1 MPKITALFQAVRAFA
16 FPASL
21 IPVLVAGALAL
32 SYAGQAA
39 WLLYPPVIICSLLL
53 HAGTNVISEY
63 FDFKRGVDQKDTFG
77 SSRVL
82 VDGLLKPREVLVEGY
97 VLLGLAFLLGLI
109 LVSARGLPMLTIGLV
124 GILGGYLYSAG
135 PAGYKYIGL
144 GDIMVFLLMGPL
156 MVTGAYYA
164 LTGTFQAKTLYVSLP
179 VGLLV
184 AAILNVNNLRDIS
197 NDKAAGVRTLEIILG
212 YRLAKKEYFLLIGSA
227 YVSVP
232 VMIATGILPLWSS
245 LVYLSLP
252 LAIKNLKTVKANQPD
267 HPQQIATVDVETAKL
282 HLAFGILLTLSLL
295 IARFCS

>member
-1 MPKITALFQAVRAFA
+1 MRAFA

-32 SYAGQAA
+32 SYPDHTA
-39 WLLYPPVIICSLLL
+39 WSLYPLVIACSLLL
-53 HAGTNVISEY
+53 HAGTNVIAEY
-63 FDFKRGVDQKDTFG
+63 FDFKRGVDQKHTLG

-82 VDGLLKPREVLVEGY
+82 VDGLLRPKEVLVEGY

-109 LVSARGLPMLTIGLV
+109 LVSVRGLPMLIIGLA

-212 YRLAKKEYFLLIGSA
+212 YRLAKREYFLLIGSA
-227 YVSVP
+227 YASVLA
-232 VMIATGILPLWSS
+232 MIATGILPLWSS

-252 LAIKNLKTVKANQPD
+252 LAIKNLKAVKANQPD
-267 HPQQIATVDVETAKL
+267 TPQQIATVDVETAKL
-282 HLAFGILLTLSLL
+282 HLTFGVLLTLSLL